1 MAGHY
6 EAECCKR
13 IRGQGHTCGAKAACS
28 PIVAGFTPAPIPERF
43 IIDSGASRHVV
54 RDAWAT
60 RASSGVTG
68 EFNDVRVDE
77 DSLYRCRP
85 VVVGWEVQ
93 SERNRRRHRCL
104 GEAAQQTAPA
114 VTGQAAGSMT
124 QPGTARDLI
133 RLAKEASHQLHDNP
147 DARAINEQIEKSDGK
162 PSFLH
167 VSDQADV
174 GVDHILN
181 RATEV
186 VPVLCPAPSKA
197 DGSGQAAAGAL
208 QAQGAVPGRTPA
220 ESSGMNQSGMEGRKG
235 PGPAT
240 ACQTGGVTEP
250 AMAMVVALLLAP
262 HADGLIDGSYEPCG
276 DRVMYEAAPGQS
288 LPAVP
293 EGIKPEPGL
302 QPGACG
308 TAETGQGRGTREEP
322 IELSDDTSDEADA
335 DDDQD
340 MDVMEPMS
348 GADAPLPGALPES
361 PGTAAHGQAPVAP
374 DVAGPSSAPGPA
386 AEPGSLAAA
395 ALVDAAGP
403 GVDPL
408 PHVLEWSSY
417 CVGARTDLSERCLER
432 APRLVVKHLGLKLEA
447 RPIVPILVALALES
461 PHALGADH
469 GHGSLHLMYEVKRR
483 TRGRWIGKKW
493 QLNAWVTNSHF
504 QLTGRFKAQRAGPE
518 QGGPHLLVLEVRPLL
533 QAAAQT
539 DFTTPVCSRAAATP
553 DQPGCS
559 PQATAGVKPRKRKGT
574 EQDVSDGPG
583 KRHGG
588 LVPRMLC
595 VGSGEANPGAVLN
608 PTSGRHVVD
617 EDKAYTEQQG
627 VQPGAHA

>member
-1 MAGHY
+1 
-6 EAECCKR
+6 
-13 IRGQGHTCGAKAACS
+13 
-28 PIVAGFTPAPIPERF
+28 
-43 IIDSGASRHVV
+43 
-54 RDAWAT
+54 
-60 RASSGVTG
+60 
-68 EFNDVRVDE
+68 
-77 DSLYRCRP
+77 
-85 VVVGWEVQ
+85 
-93 SERNRRRHRCL
+93 
-104 GEAAQQTAPA
+104 
-114 VTGQAAGSMT
+114 MT

-186 VPVLCPAPSKA
+186 VPVLCVAGSSWPNPPHPPPPFLIGRLVHERCSVLWVDPHQPWPPVARGWEKVMWALYRPGPAPSKA